1 MRPRNPAET
10 ILASLLASG
19 TECALRFAD
28 GDPELHRGT
37 VVDVSL
43 DGVLLDTRH
52 RGRVLATVQGA
63 DAAQYGLPA
72 LLNVTEVR

>member
-1 MRPRNPAET
+1 MRPRNPAEV
-10 ILASLLASG
+10 ILSSLLATG
-19 TECALRFAD
+19 AECALRFAD

-37 VVDVSL
+37 VVDVSM
-43 DGVLLDTRH
+43 DGVLLDSRH

-63 DAAQYGLPA
+63 DPSQCGLPA